1 MKKFLFISLL
11 LILSCNDNDCGD
23 IVDKYVTDGKY
34 FFTLVSSSGSPSNE
48 NSEGGG
54 QAEVTREVYESFGV
68 GDEYCIK

>member
-23 IVDKYVTDGKY
+23 IVDKYEIEGKF
-34 FFTLVSSSGSPSNE
+34 FFTLIRGISNNN

-54 QAEVTREVYESFGV
+54 QAEVNIETYNSFNIGE
-68 GDEYCIK
+68 EYCVN

>member
-23 IVDKYVTDGKY
+23 IVDKYERDGKY
-34 FFTLVSSSGSPSNE
+34 FFTLIRGNSNSN

-54 QAEVTREVYESFGV
+54 QAEVSRETYDSFKIGE
-68 GDEYCIK
+68 EYCIN

>member
-23 IVDKYVTDGKY
+23 IVDKYERDGKY
-34 FFTLVSSSGSPSNE
+34 FFTLIRGNSNNN

-54 QAEVTREVYESFGV
+54 QAEVDIGKLFWYHCSRGR
-68 GDEYCIK
+68 

>member
-23 IVDKYVTDGKY
+23 IVDKYERDGKY
-34 FFTLVSSSGSPSNE
+34 FFTLIRGISNNN

-54 QAEVTREVYESFGV
+54 QAEVSRETYNSFNIGE
-68 GDEYCIK
+68 EYCIS

>member
-23 IVDKYVTDGKY
+23 IVDKYERDGKY
-34 FFTLVSSSGSPSNE
+34 FFTLTSGNSN

-54 QAEVTREVYESFGV
+54 QVEVSRETYESFKIGE
-68 GDEYCIK
+68 EYCIS

>member
-23 IVDKYVTDGKY
+23 IVDKYERDGKY
-34 FFTLVSSSGSPSNE
+34 FFTLIRGISNNN

-54 QAEVTREVYESFGV
+54 QAEVTKETYESFSV
-68 GDEYCIK
+68 GQEYCLE